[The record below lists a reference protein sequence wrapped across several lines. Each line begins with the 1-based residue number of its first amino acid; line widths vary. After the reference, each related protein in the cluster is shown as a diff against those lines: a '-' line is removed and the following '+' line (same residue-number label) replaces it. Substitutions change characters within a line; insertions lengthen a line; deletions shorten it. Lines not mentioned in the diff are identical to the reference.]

1 VGALRW
7 LKVLYIQVL
16 IGIALGV
23 LVGAL
28 WPETGAAL
36 KPLGDA
42 FIKLIKMII
51 APIIFVTVVAGI
63 CKMQNMKEV
72 GRIGIRAL
80 IYFEV
85 VSTVALL
92 LGMVVALV
100 LRPGAG
106 MNVDPAA
113 LDSTA
118 LAAYTGGAAKVGGM
132 QFFLDMIP
140 TTIVGAF
147 ASGHILQIMVFSI
160 LFGIAVLKIGD
171 RGAPL
176 LALVEQISSAL
187 FALLALIMYLAP
199 IGTFGAMAFA
209 VGAYGVGSLLPLGTL
224 VIAVYATCILF
235 IVVVLGLLARLSGF
249 SVLKFLAYIKEEIL
263 LVLGT
268 STSEVAM
275 PRLMAKLEQA
285 GCRKSVVGLVVPTG
299 YSFNQDGS
307 AVYQTMSALFIA
319 QAMNISLSWTEMLT
333 IFAVLMVTSKGAA
346 GVSGSGFVALAATLS
361 TVQTVPV
368 AGMALLLGIERFM
381 SMARGT
387 TNMIGNG
394 IATIIIARWDGALD
408 LAQLRRVLGGGPA
421 PVVEPVAAVKIEPTA
436 EPLASPKAKR
446 V

>member
-1 VGALRW
+1 
-7 LKVLYIQVL
+7 
-16 IGIALGV
+16 
-23 LVGAL
+23 
-28 WPETGAAL
+28 
-36 KPLGDA
+36 
-42 FIKLIKMII
+42 
-51 APIIFVTVVAGI
+51 
-63 CKMQNMKEV
+63 
-72 GRIGIRAL
+72 
-80 IYFEV
+80 
-85 VSTVALL
+85 
-92 LGMVVALV
+92 
-100 LRPGAG
+100 
-106 MNVDPAA
+106 
-113 LDSTA
+113 
-118 LAAYTGGAAKVGGM
+118 
-132 QFFLDMIP
+132 
-140 TTIVGAF
+140 
-147 ASGHILQIMVFSI
+147 MVFSI